1 MGLAQTVTFL
11 FETRGIGLADQE
23 FRRRTACALTMITST
38 LEIAAKNAATVYETI
53 EEGRK
58 EFIASTDPIIITDY
72 NTLEER
78 TFQMISQ
85 ANGSIVNLPVQF
97 MSYVSLSKTKT

>member
-38 LEIAAKNAATVYETI
+38 LEIAAANAATVYETI
-53 EEGRK
+53 ENGRE
-58 EFIASTDPIIITDY
+58 EFIASSEPVVITDY
-72 NTLEER
+72 NTLENT
-78 TFQMISQ
+78 TFQMIWI
-85 ANGSIVNLPVQF
+85 ANGSLVDYPVQF
-97 MSYVSLSKTKT
+97 MS